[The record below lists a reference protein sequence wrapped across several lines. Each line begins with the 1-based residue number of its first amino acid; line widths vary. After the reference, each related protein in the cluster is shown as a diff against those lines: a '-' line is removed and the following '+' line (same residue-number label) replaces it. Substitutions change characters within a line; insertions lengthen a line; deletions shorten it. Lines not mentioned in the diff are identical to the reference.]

1 MSIVD
6 TLLYIFEGDAS
17 RLDRTVEDSDRS
29 VQDLERHLGAADR
42 AASTLGE
49 GFIGLAKGGIAAL
62 AAAVSVGAIAAM
74 VTATVDHVDALNDQ
88 AEALGVA
95 VSALDAWDAAA
106 AKTGG
111 QAGAF
116 AGSLAQVNERA
127 QEAARKGSAELLAMF
142 SAAGVSATALKA
154 NLQDPIA
161 LLTEMGDTFEKLSAA
176 EAAGLGKKLGLDPGT
191 INLLRE
197 GKTGL
202 QELIREQERLGVVNA
217 EQAEAAGKFN
227 DSMDEA
233 KRIWDDVRR
242 RFVLFILPVLSRG
255 AELFGKLGQV
265 VKENSTFVAFGIA
278 VVAAAVTG
286 LLVPALSAGA
296 TAAWALIA
304 PLLPIIAVVGLVG
317 AAIALVAED
326 LYQFQMG
333 NDSVTGQLA
342 KKWPVIKTIIDVVA
356 ASLVYAIAFLTEFA
370 SALGT
375 LLDDGPQAAFDQL
388 SKAITSIGDTLKEQ
402 FPELAEFIDV
412 LSAMAS
418 VVTVQFYAI
427 VAVGKY
433 VFGVLW
439 EVGRAAF
446 NGLATAASVAWTVI
460 SGIFRALVA
469 LINEGPKAAF
479 EVLTTSAQSAF
490 DRIGRGLTAA
500 GEIFRTVSARIRDA
514 LDWIMRRW
522 NQLATTIGDGG
533 ILGSLLKAGGKVLSL
548 AVSGA
553 SQLAGAN
560 ATGAAAGAMSP
571 AAIANRNSSKQ
582 TTVSV
587 GEVNVHTQATD
598 AKGVASAVGDS
609 LKGELRSAADAADDG
624 IAA

>member
-17 RLDRTVEDSDRS
+17 KLDKSVKESDKS
-29 VQDLERHLGAADR
+29 VQGLEKHIKAADIA
-42 AASTLGE
+42 AASLGE

-88 AEALGVA
+88 AEALGVSI
-95 VSALDAWDAAA
+95 SALDAWDAAA

-116 AGSLAQVNERA
+116 ANSLAQVNERA

-142 SAAGVSATALKA
+142 SAAGVSAAELKA

-191 INLLRE
+191 INLLRQ
-197 GKTGL
+197 GKIGL
-202 QELIREQERLGVVNA
+202 QELIREQENLGVVNA

-255 AELFGKLGQV
+255 VELFGKLGQV
-265 VKENSTFVAFGIA
+265 VKENSTFVAIGIG
-278 VVAAAVTG
+278 VVAAAITG

-296 TAAWALIA
+296 TAAWAMIA
-304 PLLPIIAVVGLVG
+304 PFLPIIATVALLG

-326 LYQFQMG
+326 LYQFQQG

-342 KKWPVIKTIIDVVA
+342 EKWPIIKTVIDAIAIAGIAAIEVLRGFVEALGLLGTEGPDAALRSLIETITGLGDTLREMYPEMGVVIDVV
-356 ASLVYAIAFLTEFA
+356 
-370 SALGT
+370 
-375 LLDDGPQAAFDQL
+375 Q
-388 SKAITSIGDTLKEQ
+388 
-402 FPELAEFIDV
+402 
-412 LSAMAS
+412 AMAAA
-418 VVTVQFYAI
+418 VVTNLGLVMFTFDALVDAGRFAFELLAALI
-427 VAVGKY
+427 SAALDIMGG
-433 VFGVLW
+433 VFQ
-439 EVGRAAF
+439 AM
-446 NGLATAASVAWTVI
+446 
-460 SGIFRALVA
+460 VA
-469 LINEGPKAAF
+469 LINEGPAAAF
-479 EVLTTSAQSAF
+479 KILGETAESVF
-490 DRIGRGLTAA
+490 GRIGSVVEAA
-500 GEIFRTVSARIRDA
+500 GRVVDGVTGRMRNA
-514 LDWIMRRW
+514 LKIVADSWAALSSR
-522 NQLATTIGDGG
+522 IGDGG
-533 ILGSLLKAGGKVLSL
+533 ILGGLLKAGGKVLGL

-553 SQLAGAN
+553 DQLAGAS
-560 ATGAAAGAMSP
+560 ATGAAAGAVSP
-571 AAIANRNSSKQ
+571 AAISNGNSSKQ

-587 GEVNVHTQATD
+587 GEVTVNTQATD